1 MRAGCCSDFVD
12 VVVHVQHVEERVYY
26 SLERI
31 WRDCPVIALPDAVTS
46 GAGRAAAGGQESR

>member
-1 MRAGCCSDFVD
+1 VLLDFVD

-31 WRDCPVIALPDAVTS
+31 WKDCPVIPLPEDVVAGVAAV
-46 GAGRAAAGGQESR
+46 RDAGGSR